1 MLLLGSWA
9 EVLVVVRVEDV
20 DDEVEVQ
27 VELELFGH
35 KVSAQ
40 HLHWNKHLPSFE
52 ELLLLTTVERRAQRI
67 QQRFRIIVQPGE
79 QRCMVSASEEKNL

>member
-9 EVLVVVRVEDV
+9 KVLIVVRMKDV

-35 KVSAQ
+35 EVSAQ
-40 HLHWNKHLPSFE
+40 HLQRNEHLPSFE
-52 ELLLLTTVERRAQRI
+52 ELFLLTAVERGA
-67 QQRFRIIVQPGE
+67 
-79 QRCMVSASEEKNL
+79 

>member
-9 EVLVVVRVEDV
+9 KVLIVVRMKDV

-35 KVSAQ
+35 EVSAQ
-40 HLHWNKHLPSFE
+40 HLQRNEHLPSFE

-79 QRCMVSASEEKNL
+79 QRCMVSASE